1 MLWETKRLYL
11 RRLEQSDLPELRVF
25 FQDEQ
30 VMAAWEHIFSDEE
43 ISAWIAE
50 NLRRNRE
57 DGTSYYAVVERSSGQ
72 LAGVCGILA
81 EEAGGVSRMSLGYI
95 FRRNRWGRGYAF
107 ESASACMEYAS
118 RVLRLPEITAQ
129 IRPDNLP
136 SRRLAERLGMTV
148 HGEFH
153 RRYRGRDVPHLLYY
167 RSLDPGD
174 RG

>member
-95 FRRNRWGRGYAF
+95 FRRNPVGAG
-107 ESASACMEYAS
+107 
-118 RVLRLPEITAQ
+118 LRL
-129 IRPDNLP
+129 
-136 SRRLAERLGMTV
+136 
-148 HGEFH
+148 
-153 RRYRGRDVPHLLYY
+153 
-167 RSLDPGD
+167 
-174 RG
+174 